1 MKPRVNR
8 HATSLRANVSR
19 RTLVG
24 LGGAAALGALSRNL
38 LPTPVRAQQKI
49 VFKASDVHPEGYPT
63 VAAVENLGKKLE
75 TATNGRLSVQM
86 YAAMQLGGEK
96 EAIEQAQIGAIQMAR
111 VSVGTLGPV
120 INDLN
125 VINLP
130 FLFRN
135 TAHMEKIIDD
145 DIGAELLDK
154 VTGDPK
160 AGLVALCWMDAGA
173 RNLYDTKKPIRTIAD
188 LKGLKIRVIGN
199 PMFVDMMNAL
209 GGNGV
214 AMGYD
219 QVFSA
224 LQTGVV
230 DGAEN
235 NLPSYVFDNH
245 YTVAKYYTPHRAPD
259 RAGDA
264 RVLAQSLG
272 HAVERR
278 SGSLAQVRPR
288 SATRRARSVEQV
300 RKCGARQGQGRRQSD
315 HPDRRQDAVPGRG
328 QAGLG
333 QIRAE
338 IRRNDQA
345 HPGGPVT
352 AMTPLYRRLM
362 DALYLGCVGRRRHR
376 FGTDLR
382 RDAVGGLHPLCPQ

>member
-1 MKPRVNR
+1 MTRGAIVD
-8 HATSLRANVSR
+8 R
-19 RTLVG
+19 RTLIR
-24 LGGAAALGALSRNL
+24 LGGVSTLGALSGNIL
-38 LPTPVRAQQKI
+38 GTPAVAQQKT
-49 VFKASDVHPEGYPT
+49 VLKASDVHPEGYPT

-75 TATNGRLSVQM
+75 SATNGRLSVQM

-96 EAIEQAQIGAIQMAR
+96 EAIEQAQIGAIQLAR

-125 VINLP
+125 VLNLP

-135 TAHMEKIIDD
+135 TAHMEKVIDG

-154 VTGDPK
+154 VTNDPK

-173 RNLYDTKKPIRTIAD
+173 RNLYDTKKPIKDIAD

-235 NLPSYVFDNH
+235 NPPSYVFDNH
-245 YTVAKYYTPHRAPD
+245 YTVAKYYTLTQHLIVPEILVFSRKTWDAMSKD
-259 RAGDA
+259 DQDLLRKFAREAQLDERDLWNKYETAALDKAKAAGNQIIEIADKT
-264 RVLAQSLG
+264 
-272 HAVERR
+272 
-278 SGSLAQVRPR
+278 PF
-288 SATRRARSVEQV
+288 
-300 RKCGARQGQGRRQSD
+300 
-315 HPDRRQDAVPGRG
+315 QDAVKPVW
-328 QAGLG
+328 
-333 QIRAE
+333 
-338 IRRNDQA
+338 DKY
-345 HPGGPVT
+345 GPKFADMIKRIQSV
-352 AMTPLYRRLM
+352 
-362 DALYLGCVGRRRHR
+362 
-376 FGTDLR
+376 
-382 RDAVGGLHPLCPQ
+382 Q